1 MAHYDYRCAECG
13 KKFEAVQTF
22 EEHDRRE
29 DHERHKRLTC
39 PKCGSRR
46 VEQRIGSPAFA
57 ITTKKS

>member
-22 EEHDRRE
+22 AEHDRRE
-29 DHERHKRLTC
+29 DHEHHRKLVC
-39 PKCGSRR
+39 PKCGSRK
-46 VEQRIGSPAFA
+46 VEQVVGSPAFA